1 MNKSRLYILAAAGI
15 IAAAA
20 GGVALTRRA
29 HPGAA
34 TMSSAP
40 VRPALTV
47 QTVQAETGRVSLHL
61 KASGNIAAWQDIS
74 IASQNTGLRLAEVR
88 VNVGDRVRKG
98 QVLAVFAADTVQA
111 EVLQAQ
117 ANVLAAEAQAADA
130 RANAERARSIADTGA
145 LSQQQIHQMET
156 ATKAT
161 AALLQ
166 IQKTRQ
172 GYARVLAP
180 DDGVISARNATVGAV
195 IAAGTEMFRM
205 VRQGRLEWRAE
216 VSGQELQQVQAGQ
229 EAAIVTSA
237 GTAAS
242 GRVRSVSPTLD
253 PVKRVGVVYVD
264 LINPPQGVRA
274 GMYASGNLMLG
285 QAQGLLVPQSTV
297 VARDG
302 FDYVFVVT
310 PDNKVQQ
317 RQVELGARTD
327 DKVQVL
333 KGLDAGAAL
342 VRSGA
347 GFLVDGDVV
356 SVAPAQAGVA
366 SAPASA
372 ASLAQAAAS
381 GQP

>member
-1 MNKSRLYILAAAGI
+1 
-15 IAAAA
+15 
-20 GGVALTRRA
+20 
-29 HPGAA
+29 
-34 TMSSAP
+34 
-40 VRPALTV
+40 
-47 QTVQAETGRVSLHL
+47 
-61 KASGNIAAWQDIS
+61 
-74 IASQNTGLRLAEVR
+74 
-88 VNVGDRVRKG
+88 
-98 QVLAVFAADTVQA
+98 
-111 EVLQAQ
+111 
-117 ANVLAAEAQAADA
+117 
-130 RANAERARSIADTGA
+130 
-145 LSQQQIHQMET
+145 
-156 ATKAT
+156 
-161 AALLQ
+161 
-166 IQKTRQ
+166 
-172 GYARVLAP
+172 
-180 DDGVISARNATVGAV
+180 
-195 IAAGTEMFRM
+195 
-205 VRQGRLEWRAE
+205 
-216 VSGQELQQVQAGQ
+216 
-229 EAAIVTSA
+229 
-237 GTAAS
+237 
-242 GRVRSVSPTLD
+242 
-253 PVKRVGVVYVD
+253 
-264 LINPPQGVRA
+264 
-274 GMYASGNLMLG
+274 MYASGNLMLG

>member
-1 MNKSRLYILAAAGI
+1 M
-15 IAAAA
+15 
-20 GGVALTRRA
+20 
-29 HPGAA
+29 
-34 TMSSAP
+34 
-40 VRPALTV
+40 
-47 QTVQAETGRVSLHL
+47 
-61 KASGNIAAWQDIS
+61 
-74 IASQNTGLRLAEVR
+74 
-88 VNVGDRVRKG
+88 
-98 QVLAVFAADTVQA
+98 
-111 EVLQAQ
+111 
-117 ANVLAAEAQAADA
+117 
-130 RANAERARSIADTGA
+130 
-145 LSQQQIHQMET
+145 
-156 ATKAT
+156 
-161 AALLQ
+161 
-166 IQKTRQ
+166 
-172 GYARVLAP
+172 LAP

>member
-29 HPGAA
+29 RPGAA
-34 TMSSAP
+34 TVSSAP

-47 QTVQAETGRVSLHL
+47 QTVQVETGRVSLHL

-156 ATKAT
+156 AAKAT
-161 AALLQ
+161 AA
-166 IQKTRQ
+166 
-172 GYARVLAP
+172 
-180 DDGVISARNATVGAV
+180 
-195 IAAGTEMFRM
+195 
-205 VRQGRLEWRAE
+205 
-216 VSGQELQQVQAGQ
+216 QVQAGQ

>member
-98 QVLAVFAADTVQA
+98 QVL
-111 EVLQAQ
+111 
-117 ANVLAAEAQAADA
+117 
-130 RANAERARSIADTGA
+130 
-145 LSQQQIHQMET
+145 
-156 ATKAT
+156 
-161 AALLQ
+161 
-166 IQKTRQ
+166 
-172 GYARVLAP
+172 
-180 DDGVISARNATVGAV
+180 
-195 IAAGTEMFRM
+195 
-205 VRQGRLEWRAE
+205 
-216 VSGQELQQVQAGQ
+216 
-229 EAAIVTSA
+229 
-237 GTAAS
+237 
-242 GRVRSVSPTLD
+242 
-253 PVKRVGVVYVD
+253 
-264 LINPPQGVRA
+264 
-274 GMYASGNLMLG
+274 
-285 QAQGLLVPQSTV
+285 
-297 VARDG
+297 
-302 FDYVFVVT
+302 
-310 PDNKVQQ
+310 
-317 RQVELGARTD
+317 
-327 DKVQVL
+327 